1 MMFQNPSVM
10 PRLAASALF
19 SEADLYQA
27 RFTASLTAR
36 ADNAARDLIA
46 TLTALLSL
54 AVREGHVCLDL
65 ADPKTR
71 SRMTALGMEASAIPD
86 LLATEVVSLP
96 GGPGPLVLKD
106 DRLYFAR
113 FFHDEEFLGKSFL
126 RLAASP
132 AQTADLPPQA
142 FGTGMT
148 ADAQPDWQAVA
159 VFAALRNRFC
169 VISGGPGTGKTYTVA
184 KILTLT
190 AEMHRDRKFI
200 IRLAAP
206 TGKAAGRMSQSLSDA
221 FPGGVRPAQLTACL
235 PDQAQTV
242 HRLLG
247 WQPGG
252 RFRYHRGNP
261 LPLDMLVVDEASML
275 DMELTARLME
285 ALPDHAR
292 LVLLG
297 DSNQLASVEAGAV
310 MANLCSGKEINR
322 FSAGFAQAYA
332 HLTGSLLPVAEN
344 PAPLTDH
351 VVELQK
357 SRRFGLKSGIAALSA
372 LVRDGRAED
381 AARCIS
387 QPWSDIEA
395 TPCQGHE
402 ALTSRLGPLIKNAF
416 GALGKTN
423 DPTQAFDI
431 FDALRLL
438 SPVRNGPRG
447 TQTLNL
453 LAREILTGSTGREA
467 EAWYP
472 GRPVMIQENDYNL
485 GLFNGDVGIALPTNG
500 TLRVFFP
507 AAQGFTSFAPAR
519 LPRHETCYA
528 MTVHKSQGSE
538 FGHTV
543 LILPEEPCPVL
554 GRELLYTALTRAKE
568 RFTLVGTPQQIRG
581 AVENPARRDSGLGE
595 MVADI
600 YNHSASGKKKGGTNE
615 RVDFQGN

>member
-1 MMFQNPSVM
+1 MMFHNPAVM
-10 PRLAASALF
+10 LRLAASTLF

-27 RFTASLTAR
+27 RFAASLTTR
-36 ADNAARDLIA
+36 SDNAARDLIA
-46 TLTALLSL
+46 TLTALVSL

-65 ADPKTR
+65 SDPKTR
-71 SRMTALGMEASAIPD
+71 TRLTALGLEAPAIPD
-86 LLATEVVSLP
+86 LLATEVISLP
-96 GGPGPLVLKD
+96 GGPGLLVLKD
-106 DRLYFAR
+106 NHLYFAR

-126 RLAASP
+126 GLAASP
-132 AQTADLPPQA
+132 AQAVDLLSEV
-142 FGTGMT
+142 FGTGMA
-148 ADAQPDWQAVA
+148 ADAQPDWQDVA
-159 VFAALRNRFC
+159 IFAALRSRFC

-184 KILTLT
+184 KILTLA
-190 AEMHRDRKFI
+190 AEMHRDQKFI

-261 LPLDMLVVDEASML
+261 LPLDMLVVDEVSML
-275 DMELTARLME
+275 DMELSARLME

-297 DSNQLASVEAGAV
+297 DRNQLASVEAGAV

-322 FSAGFAQAYA
+322 FSTGFVQAYA
-332 HLTGSLLPVAEN
+332 HLTGSRLPVAEN

-357 SRRFGLKSGIAALSA
+357 SWRFGPDSGIAALST

-381 AARCIS
+381 AARLLS
-387 QPWSDIEA
+387 APLTDIE
-395 TPCQGHE
+395 TTSCQGHH
-402 ALTSRLGPLIKNAF
+402 ALATQLRPLVKDAF
-416 GALGKTN
+416 GALGKTI
-423 DPTQAFDI
+423 DPAQGFHV

-447 TQTLNL
+447 SQTLNML
-453 LAREILTGSTGREA
+453 VREILTGSTGRDA
-467 EAWYP
+467 ETWYP
-472 GRPVMIQENDYNL
+472 GRPVMILENDYNL
-485 GLFNGDVGIALPTNG
+485 ELFNGDVGIALPADG

-543 LILPEEPCPVL
+543 LILPEEPCPAL
-554 GRELLYTALTRAKE
+554 GRELLYTALTRARK
-568 RFTLVGTPQQIRG
+568 RFTLIGTPQQIKD
-581 AVENPARRDSGLGE
+581 AVANPARRDSGLGE
-595 MVADI
+595 ML
-600 YNHSASGKKKGGTNE
+600 TE
-615 RVDFQGN
+615 RRPQA